1 MNAEY
6 YMLLREFLSFKTLPL
21 NYGLDYVKEHKK
33 CGEWLQNLFTK
44 YNFDVRVVNW
54 KESPI
59 VIAQYNVS
67 DEAETWIIYGHY
79 DVNSANMKDGW
90 KDDPFSLY
98 FWKDKIIGRGVASGK
113 ATILL
118 NMFNIFNLIQAWNL
132 RYNVIFM
139 IEWEYFQWSKWLKK
153 ILQENKFKADFFL
166 SNVGTTAQ
174 KNFVVSTGFRGSFS
188 SKITLKSAEK
198 TSLVSQYW
206 WMLQNPIH
214 DLSRL
219 LSKIY
224 DSNGRITIPYFYY
237 EMDDLTAN
245 EKTLNARFPFDK
257 ELVLQEFWAKT
268 FKLEDIDYYSKNGW
282 KPCIEVT
289 SFNSW
294 ESSFSAEDI
303 QPSASAILNF
313 KLVPNQKVEAIK
325 SLFQEWVKGNLLSD
339 IDCELTFSWESE
351 PIKLDI
357 SNYFANRAETLLRQ
371 ISGEKVGEILSW
383 FSLPIAKDML
393 ANTQNIVNVPF
404 VNVDSNIDGINEN
417 LDVELLEK
425 WTEFLYEFFRK

>member
-1 MNAEY
+1 
-6 YMLLREFLSFKTLPL
+6 
-21 NYGLDYVKEHKK
+21 
-33 CGEWLQNLFTK
+33 
-44 YNFDVRVVNW
+44 
-54 KESPI
+54 
-59 VIAQYNVS
+59 
-67 DEAETWIIYGHY
+67 
-79 DVNSANMKDGW
+79 
-90 KDDPFSLY
+90 
-98 FWKDKIIGRGVASGK
+98 
-113 ATILL
+113 
-118 NMFNIFNLIQAWNL
+118 
-132 RYNVIFM
+132 
-139 IEWEYFQWSKWLKK
+139 
-153 ILQENKFKADFFL
+153 
-166 SNVGTTAQ
+166 
-174 KNFVVSTGFRGSFS
+174 
-188 SKITLKSAEK
+188 
-198 TSLVSQYW
+198 
-206 WMLQNPIH
+206 MLQNPIH

-224 DSNGRITIPYFYY
+224 DLNGRIMIPYFYY

-257 ELVLQEFWAKT
+257 ELVLQELWVKAL
-268 FKLEDIDYYSKNGW
+268 KLEDIDYYSKNGW

-294 ESSFSAEDI
+294 ESSFSTEDI

-313 KLVPNQKVEAIK
+313 KLVPNQKVDAIK

-393 ANTQNIVNVPF
+393 ETTKNIVNIPF